1 MSVKEIVFFAGTVL
15 WPVFIIREVKIGIAA
30 AAVTALVRL
39 FIEAVNTQKPLEEG
53 GKNLQFY
60 YRFPVSTRAGQMR

>member
-1 MSVKEIVFFAGTVL
+1 MFFAGTVL
-15 WPVFIIREVKIGIAA
+15 WPVFIIREVKIGTA

-53 GKNLQFY
+53 EKNLQFY